1 MPKGYWIPHLDVSN
15 PEGFQ
20 AYREMADAGHKRFG
34 SKLLARGGRRHELGQ
49 PRHGLRG
56 PAPVVGLFPHLPD
69 HLARQVQHRD
79 VQEVDPDLAA
89 EDEPGTPVEAEQPRA
104 SSDPSGADPDLFD
117 QVFAE
122 ELVDQGRDRGLVQ
135 AGGPGD
141 VGPREGRLLA
151 QQVED
156 DGPVDG
162 LDQRLVTGAEDQ
174 CPSSCGSVCGS
185 VGSGSVRGPV

>member
-1 MPKGYWIPHLDVSN
+1 
-15 PEGFQ
+15 
-20 AYREMADAGHKRFG
+20 
-34 SKLLARGGRRHELGQ
+34 
-49 PRHGLRG
+49 
-56 PAPVVGLFPHLPD
+56 
-69 HLARQVQHRD
+69 
-79 VQEVDPDLAA
+79 
-89 EDEPGTPVEAEQPRA
+89 
-104 SSDPSGADPDLFD
+104 
-117 QVFAE
+117 AE

-185 VGSGSVRGPV
+185 VGSGSVRGPVSSPSRPPVRPVAPIIAEGAWRRGRGGAPPAWG